1 MIYFIN
7 NCGLRLEMVS
17 LLEFVEPWT
26 HSSTYQFFIDAVE
39 EKEEE
44 EVDMYECPIYD
55 ERG

>member
-1 MIYFIN
+1 
-7 NCGLRLEMVS
+7 MVS

-26 HSSTYQFFIDAVE
+26 HSSTYKFFIDAVE